1 MKTGKLG
8 RIISLNLRRNRK
20 NLIFS
25 SVGIVVGI
33 SSFFFFIALGH
44 GIKHTV
50 ATEIFP
56 VDANRIQVVPRTAQF
71 NALAGGRIID
81 DQALRQFME
90 TPGVKAVYPR
100 MKLAFLA
107 SSRMDGRSIPPA
119 ALSMIAKIPGVTPR
133 MLGAVKDVRM
143 WLEIMGNGIDPRLV
157 RDDVVTGRFAD
168 PGPDQPIP
176 VMLSR
181 RMIEIYNTSFA
192 QARNLPKINDM
203 LLPFI
208 PPLPLTLNHSFISRQ
223 MEGQALQTRIQVV
236 GLSHHAIMGGITI
249 PLETAKK
256 YNRMF
261 AGERAAHTYDA
272 AILEVESS
280 NWLGPVQ
287 ESVGKLGFDIDLSER
302 RMAESVGL
310 IVTLVTL
317 GFSLISLI
325 IVGIAAVNI
334 AHTFFMIIYERKRE
348 IGLMRALGASR
359 ADIRAII
366 LGEAA
371 FVGVIGG
378 TMGMGLGIGACLL
391 MDFLVVKV
399 LPDFPFKPDS
409 FFTYPTWLFF
419 GAILFAVAF
428 CVLGAFF
435 PARRAAAMD
444 PSAALTGR

>member
-1 MKTGKLG
+1 MKPGKLS
-8 RIISLNLRRNRK
+8 RIISQNLRRNRK

-33 SSFFFFIALGH
+33 SSFFFFIALGN

-50 ATEIFP
+50 AKEIFP

-71 NALAGGRIID
+71 DALAGGRIID
-81 DQALRQFME
+81 DEALRQFEE
-90 TPGVKAVYPR
+90 TSGVKAVYPR
-100 MKLAFLA
+100 MQLACLA
-107 SSRMDGRSIPPA
+107 SSRMDGRLIPAA
-119 ALSMIAKIPGVTPR
+119 ALSMIAKIPGINPR

-157 RDDVVTGRFAD
+157 QDDVVAGRFAD
-168 PGPDQPIP
+168 PGPGQPIP

-192 QARNLPKINDM
+192 QARNLPKINEM

-208 PPLPLTLNHSFISRQ
+208 PPLPLTLNHSFISHHVK
-223 MEGQALQTRIQVV
+223 GQALQTRMRVV
-236 GLSHHAIMGGITI
+236 GLSHHAIMGGISI
-249 PLETAKK
+249 PLETVKK

-261 AGERAAHTYDA
+261 AGKRAAREYDA

-280 NWLGPVQ
+280 DWLGPVQ
-287 ESVGKLGFDIDLSER
+287 ESIGKLGFDIDLSER

-359 ADIRAII
+359 TDIRAII
-366 LGEAA
+366 LGEAT
-371 FVGVIGG
+371 FVGVVGG
-378 TMGMGLGIGACLL
+378 TLGMGLGVAACLL
-391 MDFLVVKV
+391 LDLFVVKV

-409 FFTYPTWLFF
+409 FFAYPAWLFY
-419 GAILFAVAF
+419 GSVLFAVAF
-428 CVLGAFF
+428 CILGAFF

>member
-1 MKTGKLG
+1 MKPGKLS
-8 RIISLNLRRNRK
+8 RIISQNLRRNRK

-25 SVGIVVGI
+25 SVGLVVGI

-56 VDANRIQVVPRTAQF
+56 VDANRIKVVPRTAQF
-71 NALAGGRIID
+71 DALAGGRIID
-81 DQALRQFME
+81 DEALEQFKAIN
-90 TPGVKAVYPR
+90 GVKAVYPR

-107 SSRMDGRSIPPA
+107 SSKMDGRSIPPA
-119 ALSMIAKIPGVTPR
+119 ALSMIAKIPGITPR

-143 WLEIMGNGIDPRLV
+143 WLEIMGNGVDPRLV
-157 RDDVVTGRFAD
+157 QDDAVAGRFAD
-168 PGPDQPIP
+168 PQPDQPIP

-181 RMIEIYNTSFA
+181 RMVEIYNTSFA
-192 QARNLPKINDM
+192 KARNLPKINEM

-208 PPLPLTLNHSFISRQ
+208 PPLPLTLNHSFISRHLT
-223 MEGQALQTRIQVV
+223 GSALQTRMKVV
-236 GLSHHAIMGGITI
+236 GLSHYAIMGGITI

-261 AGERAAHTYDA
+261 AGERAAQSYDA

-280 NWLGPVQ
+280 DWLGPAQ
-287 ESVGKLGFDIDLSER
+287 ENVNRLGFDIDLSER

-334 AHTFFMIIYERKRE
+334 AHTFFMIIFERRRE

-366 LGEAA
+366 LGEAG

-378 TMGMGLGIGACLL
+378 ALGMGLGIAGCLI
-391 MDFLVVKV
+391 MDFFVVKV

-409 FFTYPTWLFF
+409 FFAYPTWLFF

-428 CVLGAFF
+428 CVLGAYF

>member
-1 MKTGKLG
+1 
-8 RIISLNLRRNRK
+8 
-20 NLIFS
+20 
-25 SVGIVVGI
+25 
-33 SSFFFFIALGH
+33 
-44 GIKHTV
+44 
-50 ATEIFP
+50 
-56 VDANRIQVVPRTAQF
+56 
-71 NALAGGRIID
+71 
-81 DQALRQFME
+81 
-90 TPGVKAVYPR
+90 
-100 MKLAFLA
+100 
-107 SSRMDGRSIPPA
+107 
-119 ALSMIAKIPGVTPR
+119 
-133 MLGAVKDVRM
+133 
-143 WLEIMGNGIDPRLV
+143 
-157 RDDVVTGRFAD
+157 
-168 PGPDQPIP
+168 
-176 VMLSR
+176 
-181 RMIEIYNTSFA
+181 MIEIYNTSFA
-192 QARNLPKINDM
+192 QARNLPKINEM

-208 PPLPLTLNHSFISRQ
+208 PPLPLTLNHSFISRHL
-223 MEGQALQTRIQVV
+223 EGQAIQTRMQVV
-236 GLSHHAIMGGITI
+236 GLSHYAIMGGITI
-249 PLETAKK
+249 PIETAKK

-261 AGERAAHTYDA
+261 SGERAAHTYDA

-280 NWLGPVQ
+280 DWLGPAQ
-287 ESVGKLGFDIDLSER
+287 QNIGKLGFDIDLSER

-371 FVGVIGG
+371 FVGVLGG
-378 TMGMGLGIGACLL
+378 AAGMGLGVAACLL
-391 MDFLVVKV
+391 MDLFVVKV

-409 FFTYPTWLFF
+409 FFAYPTWLFF

-428 CVLGAFF
+428 CTLGAFF